1 MMHVTHTPG
10 PNAEGCGRY
19 SGSEIDG
26 TMDHVRS
33 VGLTHGDTLWVR
45 TYGGH
50 PLRVFVIN
58 DLGVLEYQG
67 EVSES

>member
-1 MMHVTHTPG
+1 MIDVTHIPE
-10 PNAEGCGRY
+10 PNADDWWSYNGN
-19 SGSEIDG
+19 EIDG

-33 VGLTHGDTLWVR
+33 FGLTHGDTLWVR

-67 EVSES
+67 EVSGS